1 MISSL
6 LGEFGRF
13 TNKYDDDLI
22 DRCSHRYTVMILA
35 AFITVIASKQ
45 YYGEP
50 IVSIISFF
58 YYLPI
63 NFKIIYN
70 FQVCWTPAQFTGS
83 HISYANAICMY

>member
-50 IVSIISFF
+50 IVSIISLFF
-58 YYLPI
+58 L
-63 NFKIIYN
+63 NIITY
-70 FQVCWTPAQFTGS
+70 QF
-83 HISYANAICMY
+83 